1 MLLAFKKKKKKNLN
15 LLNSARRM
23 NFKNRLGQKFCIH
36 LKFIVSKFEENRT
49 KFVETRTKKPNSRS
63 KFDIYILNLWALQ
76 APGSALGGLRKTVAL
91 TTFATRLARLDLT
104 ARQPQGVS
112 SQVFGA

>member
-1 MLLAFKKKKKKNLN
+1 
-15 LLNSARRM
+15 M
-23 NFKNRLGQKFCIH
+23 NFKNRNGEKFCIH

-63 KFDIYILNLWALQ
+63 KFDIYILNFWALQ